1 MKPFNDIE
9 SIWKQQKENSVP
21 DVALIITK
29 AKKEQ
34 KIIVNKIIFQV
45 LSLLVTVPVILW
57 VLVANPFQKSTTFI
71 GVAIVLFDI
80 IGFSILRL
88 YQMYQMK
95 KIHFTAAPKQVLD
108 QLEHYFVFQ
117 QLLST
122 KIMFVYFLLL
132 NLGLGLYFIEVMA
145 LMPIFAVVIS
155 LSVYIGWLLFAY
167 FVIGKKQK
175 RKENERIQVLLEN
188 AKALDQMS

>member
-21 DVALIITK
+21 DVAHIITK

-45 LSLLVTVPVILW
+45 LSLLVTVPVIIW

-88 YQMYQMK
+88 YQMNQMR
-95 KIHFTAAPKQVLD
+95 KINFTATPKLVLE
-108 QLEHYFVFQ
+108 QLEKYFVFQ

-132 NLGLGLYFIEVMA
+132 NLGLGLYFIEVMTP
-145 LMPIFAVVIS
+145 MPLVAIVIS
-155 LSVYIGWLLFAY
+155 LSVYVGWLLFAY

-175 RKENERIQVLLEN
+175 RKENERIQVLIEN
-188 AKALDQMS
+188 AKALDQVS